1 MLEPIFV
8 EIHPCIKRSYFLQS
22 QVFLSLIKVL
32 FSFLKKRGHPDMTFL
47 SYLENP
53 LIDHSLPQFAL
64 SEADG
69 SPLYGFQRQVT
80 ISRTEKT
87 SSGNGNAQPTK
98 HIVRDDGIVQYDFV
112 AEPDATMITIL
123 VRKTCPMYKY
133 A

>member
-1 MLEPIFV
+1 MR
-8 EIHPCIKRSYFLQS
+8 K
-22 QVFLSLIKVL
+22 KVL
-32 FSFLKKRGHPDMTFL
+32 FLTKLGLTKSYKGLIFVSEKAWVPCMTFL
-47 SYLENP
+47 SYQENP
-53 LIDHSLPQFAL
+53 LNDRLLPQFAL

-112 AEPDATMITIL
+112 AEPDATMITIY